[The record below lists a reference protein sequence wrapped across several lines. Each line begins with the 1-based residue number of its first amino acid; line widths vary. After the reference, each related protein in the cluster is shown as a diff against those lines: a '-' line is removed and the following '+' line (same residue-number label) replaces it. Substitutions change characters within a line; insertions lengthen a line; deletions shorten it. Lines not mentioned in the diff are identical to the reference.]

1 MTESWDKERRGQAL
15 ERMLTIRRFEETVN
29 KLFHEDHAF
38 MTHFHLY
45 IGQESTGVGLMEAL
59 GDGDKLATHHRNHGH
74 ILARGSDPKR
84 ALAEILGRES
94 GLNRGAGGTLHMSDP
109 DLGFISTS
117 SIVGGSIS
125 LANGAAFA
133 LKQEGGEAIAVGLFG
148 DGALEE
154 GIAYESLN
162 LAALYELP
170 VLFVCENNSEGALG
184 SAGGGFPTS
193 VSAVKDL
200 TTIPKTFGIPVETVD
215 GRDLEAVNKLAAKA
229 IKHCRARKGPFFIHA
244 VTERWAGSQ
253 PLWPELTTG
262 ELDISMAWDES
273 GISGEHADW
282 YSDHDPVLIYARKLL
297 GSDDITQEELTA
309 MDEQQTARIAEARE
323 FAMDSPRPTPES
335 ALEHV
340 FA

>member
-1 MTESWDKERRGQAL
+1 MTETWDAERRRGAL
-15 ERMLTIRRFEETVN
+15 QRMLTIRHFEEAVD

-38 MTHFHLY
+38 MTHYHLY

-59 GDGDKLATHHRNHGH
+59 GPDDKLATHHRNHGH
-74 ILARGSDPKR
+74 ILARGSDPKK
-84 ALAEILGRES
+84 ALAEILGRQD
-94 GLNRGAGGTLHMSDP
+94 GLNKGAGGTLHMSDP
-109 DLGFISTS
+109 ELGFISTS

-125 LANGAAFA
+125 LANGAGFA
-133 LKQEGGEAIAVGLFG
+133 LKQEGGDAIAVGLFG

-154 GIAYESLN
+154 GIAYEALN

-170 VLFVCENNSEGALG
+170 VLFVCENNSPGALG

-200 TTIPKTFGIPVETVD
+200 TTIPLTFGIPVETVD
-215 GRDLEAVNKLAAKA
+215 GRDLEGVNEVAAKA
-229 IKHCRARKGPFFIHA
+229 VDYCRGRKGPFFLHA
-244 VTERWAGSQ
+244 VTDRWAGSQ
-253 PLWPELTTG
+253 GLWPEVVTG

-273 GISGEHADW
+273 NIKGEHEDW
-282 YSDHDPVLIYARKLL
+282 YRNHDPVLIYARKLL
-297 GSDDITQEELTA
+297 GSDEVSQDELTEMNEA
-309 MDEQQTARIAEARE
+309 QKTRIAEARD
-323 FAMDSPRPTPES
+323 FALESPRPNPES

>member
-1 MTESWDKERRGQAL
+1 MRSAGAQAL
-15 ERMLTIRRFEETVN
+15 ERMLTIRRFEEAVN
-29 KLFHEDHAF
+29 KLFHDDHAF

-74 ILARGSDPKR
+74 ILARGSDPKK
-84 ALAEILGRES
+84 ALAEILGRET
-94 GLNRGAGGTLHMSDP
+94 GLNKGAGGTLHMSDP

-133 LKQEGGEAIAVGLFG
+133 LKQEGGDAIAVGLFG

-184 SAGGGFPTS
+184 LRRRRLPH
-193 VSAVKDL
+193 L
-200 TTIPKTFGIPVETVD
+200 
-215 GRDLEAVNKLAAKA
+215 RL
-229 IKHCRARKGPFFIHA
+229 RRQGP
-244 VTERWAGSQ
+244 
-253 PLWPELTTG
+253 
-262 ELDISMAWDES
+262 
-273 GISGEHADW
+273 
-282 YSDHDPVLIYARKLL
+282 DHDPRRPS
-297 GSDDITQEELTA
+297 GSRSRPSTA
-309 MDEQQTARIAEARE
+309 ATWRPSTS
-323 FAMDSPRPTPES
+323 SPRRRSSIAGRARAPTS
-335 ALEHV
+335 
-340 FA
+340 FTR